1 MSIKDIKSAQE
12 KWLKGPLAKCLK
24 SSKERKDK
32 FISNSRFPIKNIYTP
47 LDLEKINFDYNR
59 DLGFPGMYPLTR
71 GIDPLMYRGNFWV
84 MAQIAGYGSGE
95 DANERFKYL
104 LEQGQSGFTIEFD
117 LPTQVGYD
125 SDHPMAQGEVGKV
138 GAAIDSVL
146 DVERLFEG
154 IPFEKVRQ
162 IYAIIN
168 ATSPII
174 LAMFIHVFEKKGIP
188 TDQFRLTLQNDI
200 LKEYICRGLYIFP
213 PEPSIR
219 LSTDAMEYCILNY
232 PNWMKIQLHS
242 WVISCG

>member
-1 MSIKDIKSAQE
+1 MSSEEIKSAWE
-12 KWLKGPLAKCLK
+12 KWLNGPVAEYFQR
-24 SSKERKDK
+24 SKERKDK
-32 FISNSRFPIKNIYTP
+32 FKSNSGFPIKKIYTP

-95 DANERFKYL
+95 DANQRFKYL
-104 LEQGQSGFTIEFD
+104 LEHGQSGFTIEFD

-146 DVERLFEG
+146 DVERLFED
-154 IPFEKVRQ
+154 IPFEKVKQ

-174 LAMFIHVFEKKGIP
+174 LAMFIHVFKKKGIP
-188 TDQFRLTLQNDI
+188 TDRFILTLQNDI
-200 LKEYICRGLYIFP
+200 LKEYICRGLYIFLQNHQ
-213 PEPSIR
+213 SGF
-219 LSTDAMEYCILNY
+219 LLM
-232 PNWMKIQLHS
+232 
-242 WVISCG
+242 